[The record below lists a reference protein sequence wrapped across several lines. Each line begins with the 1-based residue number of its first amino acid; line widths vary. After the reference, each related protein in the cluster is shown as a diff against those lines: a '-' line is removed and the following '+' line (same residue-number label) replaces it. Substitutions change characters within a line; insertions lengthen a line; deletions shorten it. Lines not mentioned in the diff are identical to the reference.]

1 MNTGSLLRLVLFYFE
16 SLFTLKR
23 DDCESARASI
33 VHGCRLHVTGT
44 SKKGRI
50 VQNDI
55 PFFFFFSF
63 YLDESNGSF
72 HSIASRIRF
81 SNGGNDLRNRPI
93 LR

>member
-55 PFFFFFSF
+55 PFFFFRFIWMNQTDRFIRSHLVF
-63 YLDESNGSF
+63 V
-72 HSIASRIRF
+72 SRME
-81 SNGGNDLRNRPI
+81 GTT
-93 LR
+93 